1 MAVLASP
8 LEPTEPLLPIVFL
21 SPVSSKVA
29 LAGSLLISLVTLRM
43 SSYLRLGQ
51 LLRQNSM

>member
-1 MAVLASP
+1 VAVLTSP
-8 LEPTEPLLPIVFL
+8 AELTEPLLAIVFL
-21 SPVSSKVA
+21 SPSSKLA

-43 SSYLRLGQ
+43 SSYLRFGQ